1 VRITPLGDVT
11 LSADAVLLPLPA
23 PAGAGMNPS
32 LVSAPELHYGGP
44 VDARAD
50 LYHFGSVLYALD
62 LGRELADL
70 DFTAPGQPHSPLA
83 RDPDLHPC
91 LGRLLAKTFVSDR
104 GARYPTEDALED
116 LSGFSELIEALEEA
130 QRLLSRARLDVA
142 SWTNRG
148 MVRGNNED
156 ALAVIRATEL
166 REGTIDDWVL
176 IALADGM
183 GGNAAGEVAAA
194 LAVQTL
200 RRSLL
205 RTPPLSSLSESA
217 GPLPNA
223 ENHDGMAQRL
233 AEAMSDANR
242 AVYVA
247 GRCEGRHGMGCTG
260 EAVFVDNRQVVIAHV
275 GDSRTY
281 LFHRGTLQQ
290 LTRDQTFLNR
300 LVDLGQLNPDDIRSH
315 PRRGELWQAL
325 GGRADVDPEI
335 ITAVFGPGDWLLVC
349 SDGLTG
355 RLSTKTVQEILE
367 VAPSAEAA
375 ARRLINRAN
384 LEGAGDNVSVV
395 VVRGC

>member
-1 VRITPLGDVT
+1 
-11 LSADAVLLPLPA
+11 
-23 PAGAGMNPS
+23 
-32 LVSAPELHYGGP
+32 
-44 VDARAD
+44 
-50 LYHFGSVLYALD
+50 LD
-62 LGRELADL
+62 
-70 DFTAPGQPHSPLA
+70 
-83 RDPDLHPC
+83 
-91 LGRLLAKTFVSDR
+91 
-104 GARYPTEDALED
+104 D
-116 LSGFSELIEALEEA
+116 LSGFGELIETLQLA

-142 SWTNRG
+142 SWTSQG

-156 ALAVIRATEL
+156 ALAVLRASEL
-166 REGTIDDWVL
+166 REGTIEDWAL

-205 RTPPLSSLSESA
+205 RSPPLCCLTESA

-223 ENHDGMAQRL
+223 DDPDVLAQRL
-233 AEAMSDANR
+233 AEAMGDANR
-242 AVYVA
+242 AVYMA
-247 GRCEGRHGMGCTG
+247 GRCEGLHGMGCTG
-260 EAVFVDNRQVVIAHV
+260 EAVFVDNRRAIIAHV

-281 LFHRGTLQQ
+281 LFHRGSLTQ

-300 LVDLGQLNPDDIRSH
+300 LVDLGQLDPDDVRSH

-335 ITAVFGPGDWLLVC
+335 VTSTFGPGDWLVVC

-355 RLSTKTVQEILE
+355 RLTPKTLQEILE
-367 VAPSAEAA
+367 VASSAESA